1 MTIKQLRIGNDN
13 FCYILYDTSKQ
24 AAVIDPGY
32 TENNATSFLSKH
44 TLNLRFIIASH
55 HHGDHITSIPNLKK
69 YNPKAQIIASFD
81 ERKNLPFNV
90 DILVSDHTK
99 LKLGQITLHFIHTPG
114 HTPGSICIKVNN
126 SAIITGDTLFIDDCG
141 RTDLPGGSLIEM
153 YNTLQKK
160 ILPLSDELIVYPGH
174 DYGPKP
180 FDTLGNQKN
189 TNKTLTVKS
198 FDDFSK
204 IE

>member
-1 MTIKQLRIGNDN
+1 MYR
-13 FCYILYDTSKQ
+13 Y
-24 AAVIDPGY
+24 
-32 TENNATSFLSKH
+32 
-44 TLNLRFIIASH
+44 
-55 HHGDHITSIPNLKK
+55 HI
-69 YNPKAQIIASFD
+69 
-81 ERKNLPFNV
+81 NV

-160 ILPLSDELIVYPGH
+160 ILPLSNELIVYPGH

-189 TNKTLTVKS
+189 TNKTL
-198 FDDFSK
+198 F
-204 IE
+204 